1 LLRREPWLDFDS
13 HFWAGERRQGEECK
27 LAKFLMKL
35 YYLLTIPISIVF
47 LLQSRKIHPSY
58 GLTWPRRIAFGLR
71 AVRNKHSILTA
82 NSYKPVL
89 AMALKL
95 FEMSPEVPGVVMECG
110 TFKGGTAASL
120 SLACRLVGRKLIICD
135 SFEGLPPADPSDRG
149 AAGYKPGEYCGTLDE
164 VKANIARYGDI
175 GMCEF
180 VKGWFEDTLPHLD
193 RPVVLAFLDVDLDA
207 SLNTCV
213 LNLWPRLV
221 DEGYIF
227 IDEFVNVDYCSL
239 FFSEKYWRE
248 HFDRTPPGM
257 IGVGTGLALGEY
269 YFGPWEERKFH
280 PMQHPT
286 GSAYTRKSMSGYWTY
301 YPAAPEG

>member
-1 LLRREPWLDFDS
+1 
-13 HFWAGERRQGEECK
+13 
-27 LAKFLMKL
+27 MKL
-35 YYLLTIPISIVF
+35 YYLLTIPVSLVF
-47 LLQSRKIHPSY
+47 LLHSRKIHPSY
-58 GLTWPRRIAFGLR
+58 RLSWPRRILFGLR
-71 AVRNKHSILTA
+71 AVRNKHRILTA

-89 AMALKL
+89 VMALKL
-95 FEMSPEVPGVVMECG
+95 FEMSPDVPGVVVECG

-120 SLACRLVGRKLIICD
+120 SLACSLVGRKLVICD
-135 SFEGLPPADPSDRG
+135 SFEGLPPANPEDRG
-149 AAGYKPGEYCGTLDE
+149 AAGYKAGQYAGALEE
-164 VKANIARYGDI
+164 VKANIAKFGDI
-175 GMCEF
+175 SVCEF
-180 VKGWFEDTLPHLD
+180 VKGWFEDTLPHLSD
-193 RPVVLAFLDVDLDA
+193 PIALAFLDVDLDA

-239 FFSEKYWRE
+239 FYSERYWKE

-257 IGVGTGLALGEY
+257 IGAGTGLALGEY
-269 YFGPWEERKFH
+269 YTGPWEERKLH

-301 YPAAPEG
+301 YPAAPRG